1 MIRKDSGMP
10 VDLQPMSGTVKIDL
24 DYCNK
29 INLST
34 YQKRILIIRSLR
46 LTNKTEQ
53 VLEGV
58 VCVISAAPAM
68 FCAKKVFIDQIP
80 AGTEYV
86 VQQVDIA
93 ADYAFITQLSDKV
106 VGQVTVSVYQGDLL
120 LAESVYPMDAYA
132 ADQWLGSSLYP
143 ELLCSF
149 VTPNLEVISGLMGE
163 VAVELERL
171 TTSSAINGYQSLDK
185 KRAYAI
191 CTAAYRAVLN
201 WQINYANPPASFEG
215 QRIRF
220 ADAIY
225 KFRLGTCLDTT
236 LLLAS
241 VVEQCG
247 LHPVI
252 MLTKGHAYL
261 GCHLKDFYFPE
272 PVLPDLQTIRKLV
285 ELDDFVVFETTCAT
299 KGASFEIAE
308 AEART
313 SRLNDDAAFVF
324 ALDVMCA
331 RKCGILPL
339 PLKRSTDGIEFNPP
353 ETLKRN
359 TGKETI
365 RELETAIEVESRS
378 VAGNRITRWRQK
390 LLDLSMRNRL
400 LNAKENNKQ
409 FVRLLCHDIATLE
422 DNLASRQSF
431 QLLPFGSRVHSDE
444 QDLRNMSLLRNLRIN
459 DDMKARIESE
469 MKQGRLLSPLPEEVL
484 KARLKE
490 LYRQGIADIE
500 EGGVN
505 TLFLAAGFLS
515 HPNPNQPIPC
525 IAPII
530 LIPVRLER
538 PSGKQSVTLSRMDDE
553 AIINVTLLELLRK
566 EHKVDILGV
575 DPLPTDDMGV
585 DVKKVMQIF
594 RQALCDVKGCEVLE
608 EIALGRFSFNKF
620 IMWNDLTVREETLKN
635 NEIVRHLVSGEAM
648 FDDGVKVFDPKAVD
662 SNLLYSNL
670 FCPVSADSSQVA
682 AVIYS
687 GMDKSFVLHGPPGTG
702 KSQTITNIIAHNL
715 ARGKKVLFVSEKKA
729 ALDVVYR
736 RLSQIGLQ
744 PFCLEL
750 HSNKTGKAD
759 VLKQFSEVLELPEIG
774 VPQGWDATVI
784 ELTKLRQSLLL
795 YTTDLHHVY
804 PNKLSAYDCFARVM
818 SCVQGEWIA
827 GWFSCDLLS
836 ETAEQYEERKAFAA
850 DLGQA
855 YRYVPKAA
863 QQAFSGLATFEWN
876 PQVERDFKLSV
887 EGLLDWESALAKVFQ
902 SHAITLGLLS
912 EETGLKRVYDVAALF
927 EMLKDS
933 EAIPSDFISQD
944 FSSNRVEL
952 ERAID
957 NVIQFEKTRDEL
969 APYNLDALAAVDWD
983 SVLSRITKN
992 GQDSFLVRFIKN
1004 WQLVRELKHI
1014 KKLGAEKLSI
1024 TELKAKAVICKAY
1037 VGYGKQFKEDV
1048 SFLQH
1053 RMGGIWKGAGTDW
1066 KQVKSIF
1073 DRSSRFF
1080 DALAACCGNNLSQL
1094 ASSCEKLAFLLP
1106 RCQELYG
1113 PGRPEREK
1121 LNQFLSAFNQFSEAF
1136 ESFNN
1141 RYGCKAAITDE
1152 QTLDRVALRMGQL
1165 LIHLNSLRHFCIW
1178 QGHKETALNSGMGQ
1192 VIQKLQT
1199 IDGFTQ
1205 KLPELFDFA
1214 YCQKMLD
1221 QILSSS
1227 QTLSQF
1233 VGETRDKQIKRF
1245 AEVDHLYAECTKKMI
1260 LSHLSQR
1267 LPRRLN
1273 GNIPNTSELGI
1284 LKRECAKRAR
1294 HMPVRKLL
1302 SQIPTLAKTLKPCFL
1317 MSPLSVAQYLPPDM
1331 EGFDLIVF
1339 DEASQIPVW
1348 DAIGVIARGK
1358 QLVVVGDPKQMP
1370 PTNFFQ
1376 KGDTEDEAGQGD
1388 EELMEDL
1395 ESILDECIAADI
1407 HPVYL
1412 NWHYRS
1418 RHESLITFSNKH
1430 YYDNRL
1436 FTFPSASN
1444 KPHLGVKLVHVK
1456 DGYYDR
1462 VSTRT
1467 NRREAEAIVSNIL
1480 GRARDSVLCKKSVG
1494 IVTFSIAQRQLIE
1507 ELLDEARDKYPEV
1520 DTFMEEGSK
1529 LEPLFVKNLENVQGD
1544 ERDVILFSICYGAD
1558 SQGKF
1563 YMNFGPLNREGGER
1577 RLNVAITRAKE
1588 QVIVFSSILGK
1599 DIDLNRTMAI
1609 GAQHL
1614 KEFIEYAESTT
1625 TVQIGSTV
1633 AGAQE
1638 DLFVTSVVQFLE
1650 HEGYQVRRNVGNS
1663 ECRIAAAIVHPDNP
1677 SAYLLGIECDGV
1689 GYMSPLTAR
1698 DRDILRHAV
1707 LQGLNWTI
1715 YRMWIADWWHD
1726 RERASQRLL
1735 AVVKDAEKGLMTI
1748 PSAPVLKETDQ
1759 HTLEAFRPQPIAAR
1773 TSLAQEYKV
1782 WYKKRNQPQDFFYEP
1797 KAVPVIK
1804 QQLREIIETEAPICE
1819 SLLRKRLLQHWE
1831 FARTGERIQAVVSKC
1846 LPTDLT
1852 VTNLCDEN
1860 VYWSSRISE
1869 KTNVTYRNISNDEE
1883 KRDIYEIPPEELANA
1898 MHEIVSEL
1906 HSCPEDALFSETI
1919 KVFGF
1924 KMVTENVRNR
1934 LQIAMSWLRQ
1944 CGRI

>member
-1 MIRKDSGMP
+1 MSA
-10 VDLQPMSGTVKIDL
+10 DLQPMNGTVKIDL

-29 INLST
+29 INLSA
-34 YQKRILIIRSLR
+34 YQKRILIVRSLR
-46 LTNKTEQ
+46 LTNTTEQ
-53 VLEGV
+53 VLDGV

-68 FCAKKVFIDQIP
+68 ICAKKVFIEQLP

-86 VQQVDIA
+86 VQQVDVE

-106 VGQVTVSVYQGDLL
+106 VGQVTVAVYQGDVL
-120 LAESVYPMDAYA
+120 LAESAYPMEAYA

-171 TTSSAINGYQSLDK
+171 TTSSAINGYQSQDK

-241 VVEQCG
+241 VLEQCG

-261 GCHLKDFYFPE
+261 GCHLKDFYFSD
-272 PVLPDLQTIRKLV
+272 PVVADLQAIRKLV
-285 ELDDFVVFETTCAT
+285 GLDDFVVFETTCVT
-299 KGASFEIAE
+299 KGASFESAE
-308 AEART
+308 AEAR
-313 SRLNDDAAFVF
+313 RAHLNEDDAFVF

-353 ETLKRN
+353 ETQKRN

-365 RELETAIEVESRS
+365 RELETAIEVEEQS
-378 VAGNRITRWRQK
+378 VAGNRIMRWRQK
-390 LLDLSMRNRL
+390 LLDLSLRNRL

-409 FVRLLCHDIATLE
+409 FVRLLCHDVAALE

-431 QLLPFGSRVHSDE
+431 QILPFGNLVHSDE
-444 QDLRNMSLLRNLRIN
+444 QELRNMSLLSKLQIT
-459 DDMKARIESE
+459 DDIKARIESE
-469 MKQGRLLSPLPEEVL
+469 MKQGRLLSPLSEEVL

-515 HPNPNQPIPC
+515 HPNPNQPTSC

-530 LIPVRLER
+530 LLPIRLER
-538 PSGKQSVTLSRMDDE
+538 PSGNQAVTLSRMDDE
-553 AIINVTLLELLRK
+553 AVINVTLLELLRK
-566 EHKVDILGV
+566 EFKVSIPGV
-575 DPLPTDDMGV
+575 DPLPIDDMGV

-620 IMWNDLTVREETLKN
+620 IMWNDLTAREEVLKN

-648 FDDGVKVFDPKAVD
+648 FDDGVKVFDPKDVD
-662 SNLLYSNL
+662 SHLVYSDL

-687 GMDKSFVLHGPPGTG
+687 GMDKNFVLHGPPGTG

-759 VLKQFSEVLELPEIG
+759 VLKQFSEVLELPEMG
-774 VPQGWDATVI
+774 APQGWDATVT
-784 ELTKLRQSLLL
+784 ELTKLRQALHL

-804 PNKLSAYDCFARVM
+804 PNRLSAYDCFARVM
-818 SCVQGEWIA
+818 SCPQGAWID

-836 ETAEQYEERKAFAA
+836 ETTEQYEERKSFAA

-855 YRYVPKAA
+855 YRYVSEAA
-863 QQAFSGLATFEWN
+863 QQAFAGLATFEWN
-876 PQVERDFKLSV
+876 PQVEREFKMRA
-887 EGLLDWESALAKVFQ
+887 EGLRDCASALAKVFQ
-902 SHAITLGLLS
+902 PHAATLGLPA
-912 EETGLKRVYDVAALF
+912 EETGLKRVYEVAALF
-927 EMLKDS
+927 EVLKDS
-933 EAIPSDFISQD
+933 EALPSDFIVQD
-944 FSSNRVEL
+944 FASNRVEL
-952 ERAID
+952 ERAIG
-957 NVIQFEKTRDEL
+957 NALEFVKARDEL

-992 GQDSFLVRFIKN
+992 GQASFLVRFIRN

-1014 KKLGAEKLSI
+1014 KKLGSEKLSL

-1037 VGYGKQFKEDV
+1037 VGHAKQFKEDA
-1048 SFLQH
+1048 SYLQ
-1053 RMGGIWKGAGTDW
+1053 RKMGGIWKGEGTDW

-1080 DALAACCGNNLSQL
+1080 DALVACCGNNQAQL
-1094 ASSCEKLAFLLP
+1094 ASSCEKLALLLP

-1121 LNQFLSAFNQFSEAF
+1121 LNQFLSAFNQFAEAL
-1136 ESFNN
+1136 ESFNA
-1141 RYGCKAAITDE
+1141 RYGCIAAITDE
-1152 QTLDRVALRMGQL
+1152 QTLDKVELRMGQL
-1165 LIHLNSLRHFCIW
+1165 LLHLNSLRHFCIW
-1178 QGHKETALNSGMGQ
+1178 QGHKDKALNSGMGE
-1192 VIQKLQT
+1192 VIHKLQT
-1199 IDGFTQ
+1199 LDGFAQ
-1205 KLPELFDFA
+1205 KLTELFDFA

-1221 QILSSS
+1221 QILSTS

-1233 VGETRDKQIKRF
+1233 VGETRDTQVKRF

-1260 LSHLSQR
+1260 IAQLSQR
-1267 LPRRLN
+1267 LPRRIN

-1376 KGDTEDEAGQGD
+1376 KGETDDEAGQGD

-1444 KPHLGVKLVHVK
+1444 NPHYGVKLVHVK

-1467 NRREAEAIVSNIL
+1467 NRREAEEIVSNIL
-1480 GRARDSVLCKKSVG
+1480 ERARDPVLCKKSVG
-1494 IVTFSIAQRQLIE
+1494 IVTFSIVQRQLIE
-1507 ELLDEARDKYPEV
+1507 ELLDEAREKYPEV
-1520 DTFMEEGSK
+1520 DTFLDEASK
-1529 LEPLFVKNLENVQGD
+1529 LEHLFVKYLENVQGD

-1558 SQGKF
+1558 RQGKF
-1563 YMNFGPLNREGGER
+1563 FMNFGPLNREGGER

-1588 QVIVFSSILGK
+1588 QVIVFSSILSK
-1599 DIDLNRTMAI
+1599 DIDLDRTMAI

-1614 KEFIEYAESTT
+1614 KEFLEYAEKTT
-1625 TVQIGSTV
+1625 TVQIGNTV
-1633 AGAQE
+1633 ASAQE

-1650 HEGYQVRRNVGNS
+1650 QEGYQVRRNVGNS
-1663 ECRIAAAIVHPDNP
+1663 ECRIAAAIVHPGDPN
-1677 SAYLLGIECDGV
+1677 AYLLGIECDGA
-1689 GYMSPLTAR
+1689 GYMSQLTAR
-1698 DRDILRHAV
+1698 DRDILRRAV

-1715 YRMWIADWWHD
+1715 YRMWVADWWHD
-1726 RERASQRLL
+1726 RERARQRLL
-1735 AVVKDAEKGLMTI
+1735 AVVKDAEKGVLKM
-1748 PSAPVLKETDQ
+1748 PAAPVLKEADKQ
-1759 HTLEAFRPQPIAAR
+1759 SLEVSKPQPLPAR
-1773 TSLAQEYKV
+1773 KSLAIAYKV
-1782 WYKKRNQPQDFFYEP
+1782 WSKKRSQQQDFFYEP
-1797 KAVPVIK
+1797 RAIPLIT
-1804 QQLREIIETEAPICE
+1804 QQLSEIIDIEAPICE
-1819 SLLRKRLLQHWE
+1819 PLLRRRLLQHWE
-1831 FARTGERIQAVVSKC
+1831 FGRAGERIQSVISRC
-1846 LPTDLT
+1846 LPADVT
-1852 VTNLCDEN
+1852 VTALCDEN
-1860 VYWSSRISE
+1860 VYWSSRVSAS
-1869 KTNVTYRNISNDEE
+1869 NYVQYRNRVDEDTG
-1883 KRDIYEIPPEELANA
+1883 KREIAEIPPEELANA
-1898 MHEIVSEL
+1898 MHEILLEL

-1924 KMVTENVRNR
+1924 RVVTDNVRNR
-1934 LQIAMSWLRQ
+1934 LQTSMAWLRTS
-1944 CGRI
+1944 GRL